1 MGRMLAD
8 MELSMSRSLRSAS
21 TFEEGW
27 AVTSSEF
34 ERKPSWLCRRKLSY
48 LFVSSWCC
56 WCWRT
61 WMEASRLISGNL
73 RAGSSTLTNYLSV
86 ATLGLKGCLISAAPE
101 FC

>member
-34 ERKPSWLCRRKLSY
+34 ERKPSWLWRRKLSY
-48 LFVSSWCC
+48 FFVSSWCC
-56 WCWRT
+56 CWRT
-61 WMEASRLISGNL
+61 WMEASRLISGNF
-73 RAGSSTLTNYLSV
+73 RAGSSNLVNYLSV
-86 ATLGLKGCLISAAPE
+86 ATLGLKGCLVSAAPE